1 MRPSL
6 LIRSALPPLPP
17 RQSWQQ
23 VFPNKNFSIVNR
35 LRGAGTVG
43 IQKGKRTQVADEALA
58 NRMVQ
63 RLDVRKEDVL
73 IEAYPGMGFLTR
85 ALLNLSPPFHPRKVL
100 TIEPSLDF
108 NINGL
113 GLNSDLALEGE
124 DKALPHAESKEDA
137 KRYLT
142 ERRKLLHNNAIEEM
156 IKNAGVGGTD
166 QAPILPSMDGGIE
179 MAAPLKDDYTLR
191 AFPSK
196 DDPSLVIIDGTMFD
210 WKTVAVLEADGLLSD
225 VQRRTWEEPPPNL
238 HMIATIPD
246 SDMGEQ
252 LVSQWIGC
260 VATRSWLFR
269 WGRVKMSFLVKPTLY
284 DRLTAK
290 PGTKAYCKLSV
301 ITAALCN
308 IQPACEHYM
317 PGPDACVP
325 VTLQKKWQK
334 EREPVKPT
342 KKLVLQPK
350 KAKVVKVESPVPEHY
365 NGNRDSK
372 EPYNPDDLLLS
383 TDINLYYPKP
393 RRTSTEQ
400 KQPPRPGMMALT
412 LTPRTDPQIDLDD
425 KDVWDYVLRRMFV
438 MSGSPLSVAIN
449 NLGMGAANLIPKL
462 TDPSLPAAERIDPN
476 KWIREFTVQDWA
488 LVVKAFKAWPFA
500 PDVLV
505 LGSLME
511 EDNDSRQVGSGM

>member
-1 MRPSL
+1 
-6 LIRSALPPLPP
+6 
-17 RQSWQQ
+17 
-23 VFPNKNFSIVNR
+23 
-35 LRGAGTVG
+35 
-43 IQKGKRTQVADEALA
+43 
-58 NRMVQ
+58 
-63 RLDVRKEDVL
+63 
-73 IEAYPGMGFLTR
+73 MGFLTR
-85 ALLNLSPPFHPRKVL
+85 AILDLKPGSHPRKLL

-108 NINGL
+108 NIHGL
-113 GLNSDLALEGE
+113 GLAPELALEGE
-124 DKALPHAESKEDA
+124 EKAIPYAESKEDA

-142 ERRKLLHNNAIEEM
+142 ERRRLLHNNSIEEM
-156 IKNAGVGGTD
+156 IKNAGAGVVGGD
-166 QAPILPSMDGGIE
+166 QTSVLPTIDGGIE
-179 MAAPLKDDYTLR
+179 MAAPIKDDYTLR

-210 WKTVAVLEADGLLSD
+210 WKTVAVLEADGLLSE
-225 VQRRTWEEPPPNL
+225 VQRRSWSGQPSNL

-269 WGRVKMSFLVKPTLY
+269 WGRVRMSFLVKPTLY

-308 IQPACEHYM
+308 VQPACEHYV

-325 VTLQKKWQK
+325 ITLQKKWEK
-334 EREPVKPT
+334 EREPI
-342 KKLVLQPK
+342 KKLLQPK
-350 KAKVVKVESPVPEHY
+350 KAKVVKIESPETKPY
-365 NGNRDSK
+365 AGNPASK
-372 EPYNPDDLLLS
+372 EPYDPDDLLLS

-393 RRTSTEQ
+393 RRTPTEQ
-400 KQPPRPGMMALT
+400 KQPPRPGLMALT
-412 LTPRTDPQIDLDD
+412 LTPRKDPKIELDD

-462 TDPSLPAAERIDPN
+462 TDPSIPASQRIDPN
-476 KWIREFTVQDWA
+476 KWIREYTVQDWA